1 MYTNMSDNSEM
12 IDLYSKKI
20 LEFAGN
26 IPLTTP
32 LDTFS
37 GTATRR
43 SPMCGS
49 NLQVW
54 ITVNGGKITNFSHEV
69 KTCALGQ
76 ASSAIIAE
84 QIIGLN
90 IDQVKLGRDQ
100 LFNMLTKNGPI
111 PQIPFENLEVLL
123 PAVAYKNRHASIMLS
138 FEAIID
144 AYANI
149 KNVL

>member
-1 MYTNMSDNSEM
+1 MSDNSEM

-111 PQIPFENLEVLL
+111 PQNPFENLEVLL

-138 FEAIID
+138 FETIID

-149 KNVL
+149 NKL

>member
-32 LDTFS
+32 LVTFS

-111 PQIPFENLEVLL
+111 PQNPFENLEVLL

-138 FEAIID
+138 FETIID

-149 KNVL
+149 KNV

>member
-1 MYTNMSDNSEM
+1 MYSNMSDNSEM

-54 ITVNGGKITNFSHEV
+54 ITVNGGKITNFSHDV

-84 QIIGLN
+84 RIIGLN

-100 LFNMLTKNGPI
+100 LFNMLTKDGPI
-111 PQIPFENLEVLL
+111 PQNPFENLEVLL

-138 FEAIID
+138 FETIID

-149 KNVL
+149 KKL